1 MEGVPEAFIIALV
14 LITGLV
20 FGSFVTLASYRLPL
34 DEPIG
39 GGRSRCPSC
48 RTFLGVAALVPVFSW
63 LWQRGKCRYCKTS
76 VSARYPLTEVSQA
89 ALFLAVYSAFGIS
102 LQSAVVMLFTVC
114 LLIMVVVD
122 FEWRIIPDEVQI
134 AMLLLGVGFHV
145 ISGTPAPAVLASFA
159 MGALIGLGLYY
170 GYSRLRGIEMLG
182 FGDVK
187 FLMVAGIW
195 MASITAWPPFL
206 FYAGLLGVLTALF
219 WRLLGKGERFP
230 FGPALAA
237 SLLLLLITPAE
248 GLFYWTVQ
256 ALFR

>member
-14 LITGLV
+14 IITGLV
-20 FGSFVTLASYRLPL
+20 FGSFVTLASYRLPR

-39 GGRSRCPSC
+39 GGRSRCPNC
-48 RTFLGVAALVPVFSW
+48 RTFLGAAALVPLFSW
-63 LWQRGKCRYCKTS
+63 LWQHGKCRYCKS
-76 VSARYPLTEVSQA
+76 PVSARYPATEVVQA
-89 ALFLAVYSAFGIS
+89 ILFLAVYASFGVTV
-102 LQSAVVMLFTVC
+102 QAVLLALMTVC

-134 AMLLLGVGFHV
+134 AMLLLGVAFHV
-145 ISGTPAPAVLASFA
+145 ASGTQATSVLAGFA
-159 MGALIGLGLYY
+159 VGAAIGLGLYY
-170 GYSRLRGIEMLG
+170 GYGKLRGIEMLG

-195 MASITAWPPFL
+195 MASVEAWPPFL
-206 FYAGLLGVLTALF
+206 FYAGMMGILTAGL

-237 SLLLLLITPAE
+237 SLLLVLLTPAVA
-248 GLFYWTVQ
+248 LFFWTVQ
-256 ALFR
+256 SLFR